1 MHRSVEVRSRSARGN
16 VENRSAVGSVFQ
28 VAVSRNASVDHECAC
43 RSSASSR
50 LMARAGLLLD
60 GVGRLLM
67 LSVDGSE
74 DTEAD

>member
-1 MHRSVEVRSRSARGN
+1 
-16 VENRSAVGSVFQ
+16 
-28 VAVSRNASVDHECAC
+28 
-43 RSSASSR
+43 
-50 LMARAGLLLD
+50 MARAGLLLD

>member
-1 MHRSVEVRSRSARGN
+1 MQALIMSVHVVYRR
-16 VENRSAVGSVFQ
+16 
-28 VAVSRNASVDHECAC
+28 
-43 RSSASSR
+43 R

-74 DTEAD
+74 DTEAY